1 MLHLYGTLCR
11 SSRSSRLTSLTSV
24 LQSRGFLLSSFSFF
38 HHPPIVSWVKEQ
50 WSFAKVGLFIS
61 SSCCLQQF
69 SDLHH
74 LFGKFSSVVP
84 YCMTKISQTKAI
96 THIHW
101 HSLSQHVI
109 NFCQFTIIWC
119 KKKASSYLLT
129 DLQV

>member
-1 MLHLYGTLCR
+1 M
-11 SSRSSRLTSLTSV
+11 
-24 LQSRGFLLSSFSFF
+24 
-38 HHPPIVSWVKEQ
+38 
-50 WSFAKVGLFIS
+50 S

-69 SDLHH
+69 SDLHP

-84 YCMTKISQTKAI
+84 YCMMKISQTKAI

-129 DLQV
+129 DLKVQKNKWTKLKEIKLIFTNFITSKLISNVFSHFCKWKSNLLFKKELNKDNFV